1 LLYKN
6 GLDMKGFQRNKEKE
20 ILLAALRELREE
32 VPVGVVEVKWQA
44 PTGEGTVFDAVL
56 HFEKNLHEYAVDIHT
71 SINLKMIDAL
81 EFYLAAANRPMLL
94 VTSVMTDITAAEL
107 KKRNLQFIDTVG
119 NMYITQEN
127 PFVLIH
133 KTGNRPKK
141 TTDEK
146 TPNVFIGTKL
156 QPIFVLLANEDAVN
170 RTYRDI
176 ADLAG
181 VALGTVG
188 WTFRDLRLLGYIREY
203 KHKRKIM
210 NRAKLVN
217 RWLEA
222 YPTELRPRL
231 NPRKFTVPDRNWWI
245 QTDFTQYD
253 AVLGGET
260 AAAVLTKYLHPENGV
275 IYTRG
280 DIHELATKLKLR
292 ADPRGNLTVMDRFW
306 NEETTQ
312 PNRIPIAPPLLVC
325 AELLAE
331 GGERNMETAKMIR
344 EEHGL

>member
-1 LLYKN
+1 
-6 GLDMKGFQRNKEKE
+6 MKGFQRKREEE
-20 ILLAALRELREE
+20 ILRAALRELQKEI
-32 VPVGVVEVKWQA
+32 PVGVVDVNWQV

-56 HFEKNLHEYAVDIHT
+56 NFEKTLHEYAVVIYT
-71 SINLKMIDAL
+71 NINPKMIDAL
-81 EFYLAAANRPMLL
+81 EFYLAAADRTMLL
-94 VTSVMTDITAAEL
+94 VTGVMTDITAAEL

-119 NMYITQEN
+119 NMYITQKN
-127 PFVLIH
+127 PFVLVH
-133 KTGNRPKK
+133 KTGNRPQE

-146 TPNVFIGTKL
+146 PTKVFIGAKL
-156 QPIFVLLANEDAVN
+156 QAIFVLLANEDAVN

-188 WTFRDLRLLGYIREY
+188 CTFRDLRLLGYIREY

-245 QTDFTQYD
+245 QTDFTRYD

-306 NEETTQ
+306 NEDTAQ

-331 GGERNMETAKMIR
+331 GGERNMETARMIR
-344 EEHGL
+344 ESHDL

>member
-1 LLYKN
+1 
-6 GLDMKGFQRNKEKE
+6 MKGFQRKREEE

-32 VPVGVVEVKWQA
+32 VPVGVVEVKWQV

-56 HFEKNLHEYAVDIHT
+56 NFEKTLHEYAVVIHT
-71 SINLKMIDAL
+71 NINPKMIDAL
-81 EFYLAAANRPMLL
+81 EFYLAAADRTMLL
-94 VTSVMTDITAAEL
+94 VAGVMTDITAAEL
-107 KKRNLQFIDTVG
+107 KKRNLQFIDTLG

-133 KTGNRPKK
+133 KTGNRPQE
-141 TTDEK
+141 TTDGK
-146 TPNVFIGTKL
+146 TANVFIGTKL
-156 QPIFVLLANEDAVN
+156 QAIFVLLANKDAVN

-176 ADLAG
+176 AGLAG

-275 IYTRG
+275 IYMRG

-306 NEETTQ
+306 SEETTQ

-344 EEHGL
+344 ENHGF

>member
-1 LLYKN
+1 
-6 GLDMKGFQRNKEKE
+6 MKGFQRNQEKD
-20 ILLAALRELREE
+20 ILRTALRELQKEI
-32 VPVGVVEVKWQA
+32 PVGVVDVKWQV

-56 HFEKNLHEYAVDIHT
+56 HFEKTLHECAVDIHT
-71 SINLKMIDAL
+71 SINPKMIDAL
-81 EFYLAAANRPMLL
+81 EFYLAAADRTMLI
-94 VTSVMTDITAAEL
+94 VTGVMTDITAAEL

-133 KTGNRPKK
+133 KIGNRPQE

-146 TPNVFIGTKL
+146 TANVFIGKKL
-156 QPIFVLLANEDAVN
+156 QAIFVLLANEDAVN
-170 RTYRDI
+170 RTYRDV
-176 ADLAG
+176 AGLAG

-222 YPTELRPRL
+222 YLTELRPRL
-231 NPRKFTVPDRNWWI
+231 NPRKFTVPDRKWWI

-260 AAAVLTKYLHPENGV
+260 AAAVLTKYLHPDNGV
-275 IYTRG
+275 IYMRG

-344 EEHGL
+344 ENHDF